1 MEFITDPWFYAV
13 AIPTMLLVGIS
24 KGGLGLAGGLSV
36 PLLSLVI
43 SPFQAAAIMLPI
55 LIVMDLSAFLAY
67 RRHWDRA
74 QMRVLLPAGIVGIVV
89 GAFVFSLLN
98 EDWIRVL
105 IGVIAVGFVLHSLRK
120 AVRVRPATNA
130 KGFFWGGVAGF
141 TSFVAHAGAPPLSVY
156 LLPQRLDPAVLVGT
170 SVMFF
175 TVINLGKLVP
185 YAALGLLTV
194 HNLSTSLLLAPLGA
208 LGIVL
213 GIWLRTRISTQLFY
227 RLSYG
232 LLLLTGSKLIHDGV
246 GNLL

>member
-1 MEFITDPWFYAV
+1 MDTITFSGHHAHC
-13 AIPTMLLVGIS
+13 GR
-24 KGGLGLAGGLSV
+24 
-36 PLLSLVI
+36 
-43 SPFQAAAIMLPI
+43 AAN
-55 LIVMDLSAFLAY
+55 D
-67 RRHWDRA
+67 D
-74 QMRVLLPAGIVGIVV
+74 
-89 GAFVFSLLN
+89 
-98 EDWIRVL
+98 
-105 IGVIAVGFVLHSLRK
+105 IAVSGSITMGSLD
-120 AVRVRPATNA
+120 PDN
-130 KGFFWGGVAGF
+130 
-141 TSFVAHAGAPPLSVY
+141 
-156 LLPQRLDPAVLVGT
+156 LPRFDPAVLVGT